1 MAWTLTVVREGK
13 EQHMGIRR
21 FRVTHVIAPAS
32 TKIQGGKTN
41 EQERRPHGCS
51 SDGGKDSYP

>member
-1 MAWTLTVVREGK
+1 MVVREGK

-21 FRVTHVIAPAS
+21 FRVPHVIALAS

-41 EQERRPHGCS
+41 EQERKPHGCS
-51 SDGGKDSYP
+51 SDCRKDSHP